1 MRCLKRRLG
10 ESPAIGLDVVAEDAG
25 EFGVVARSLDG
36 DSNADHIGTP
46 NRGLGLALVAIRG
59 NAKLYPCALDHIR
72 ASPPSDGVLAEA

>member
-1 MRCLKRRLG
+1 M
-10 ESPAIGLDVVAEDAG
+10 
-25 EFGVVARSLDG
+25 ARSLDG

-72 ASPPSDGVLAEA
+72 ASPPSDGVLAEAGISSNGENCCCLGESEP